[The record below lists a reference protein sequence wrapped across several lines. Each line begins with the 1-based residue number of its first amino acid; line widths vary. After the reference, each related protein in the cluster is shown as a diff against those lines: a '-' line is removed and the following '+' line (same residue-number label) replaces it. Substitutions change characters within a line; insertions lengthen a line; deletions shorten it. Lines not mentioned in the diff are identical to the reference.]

1 MISPLSIYRIQRRR
15 VLMMGMMM
23 IDTIRMPMN
32 RTPSVV
38 PGTVRSPSWGRTGR
52 RWLIKAVT
60 RSEVRREA
68 KKSSMGLLQ
77 YNMSSVPSGRNAFHI
92 FKCDFYLG
100 IQGEIYYNCAAYH
113 MNRRYG
119 IVILAARVEFTYNLT
134 LGILH
139 KVSTLETL

>member
-1 MISPLSIYRIQRRR
+1 
-15 VLMMGMMM
+15 M
-23 IDTIRMPMN
+23 IDTIRTPMN

-38 PGTVRSPSWGRTGR
+38 PGTVSSMSARQWARKRPNEAVSRPGVGREANNSFMGR
-52 RWLIKAVT
+52 MLAVYHGP
-60 RSEVRREA
+60 EVRV
-68 KKSSMGLLQ
+68 SGLPDR
-77 YNMSSVPSGRNAFHI
+77 VPSI
-92 FKCDFYLG
+92 FENCDFYPL
-100 IQGEIYYNCAAYH
+100 IQDEIYYNCAAYH